1 MRVTGDWLDRV
12 ETQTVCAL
20 LTGAGHRALLV
31 GGCVRNALLGQPVA
45 DVDIATDALP
55 AVVMALA
62 RAAGLPALPTG
73 MDHGTVTVLSGGL
86 PHEVTTFRRDLKTD
100 GRHAEVS
107 FTATL
112 AEDAARRD
120 FTMNALYADPA
131 GTVIDPLNGL
141 GDLVA
146 RRVRFVG
153 APAARIAEDSL
164 RILRF
169 FRFHAWYGDPA
180 GGLDA
185 EGLAACAALADRL
198 EPLSRERVGAE
209 IAKLLAAPDPAPSV
223 AAMAQSGILARV
235 LPGAVA
241 SALAPLVH
249 LEAGAPP
256 DWLLRLAILG
266 GPDPTSALRLSRQ
279 AARDWAL
286 LRALLQ
292 SDDGAAALAWRH
304 GIHRVRQASLLRA
317 ALMGTQ
323 LPDDLEAALA
333 QGAAAIFPVQ
343 AADLMP
349 EFTGA
354 ALGQELARLE
364 ARWIKSGFT
373 LSRAQLLGA

>member
-1 MRVTGDWLDRV
+1 MNVAGPWLERA
-12 ETQTVCAL
+12 ETQTVCGL
-20 LTGAGHRALLV
+20 LTGAGHQALLV
-31 GGCVRNALLGQPVA
+31 GGCIRNALLGHPVS
-45 DVDIATDALP
+45 DIDIATDAKPETVIGL
-55 AVVMALA
+55 AV
-62 RAAGLPALPTG
+62 AAGLQALPTG
-73 MDHGTVTVLSGGL
+73 LAHGTVTVLCGGL
-86 PHEVTTFRRDLKTD
+86 AHEITTFRRDVTTD

-107 FTATL
+107 FAASL

-120 FTMNALYADPA
+120 FTMNALYADPT
-131 GTVIDPLNGL
+131 GLVIDPLHGL
-141 GDLVA
+141 GDLMA

-209 IAKLLAAPDPAPSV
+209 VAKLLAAPDPAPSV

-235 LPGAVA
+235 LPGAEA

-266 GPDPTSALRLSRQ
+266 GPDPTPALRLSRQ

-286 LRALLQ
+286 LRTLLQ
-292 SDDGAAALAWRH
+292 SEDSAAALAWRH
-304 GIHRVRQASLLRA
+304 GACRARQASLLRA
-317 ALMGTQ
+317 ALMVTP

-349 EFTGA
+349 AFTGP
-354 ALGQELARLE
+354 ALGRELARLE
-364 ARWIKSGFT
+364 ARWVKSGFT
-373 LSRAQLLGA
+373 LSHAQLLGA